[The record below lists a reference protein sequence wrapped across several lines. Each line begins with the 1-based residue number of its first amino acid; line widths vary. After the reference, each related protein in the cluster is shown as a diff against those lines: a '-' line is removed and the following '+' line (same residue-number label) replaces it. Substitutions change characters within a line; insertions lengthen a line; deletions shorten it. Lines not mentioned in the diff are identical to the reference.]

1 MGLLRSVKRRQ
12 GGLKSSGN
20 VLPTTA
26 LGLLVFRGIIPVTQM
41 KCTDWLMKKMK
52 IIIEQN
58 SD

>member
-26 LGLLVFRGIIPVTQM
+26 LGLLVFSRNYT
-41 KCTDWLMKKMK
+41 
-52 IIIEQN
+52 
-58 SD
+58 SDPDEMHRLAHEENEDNN